1 MDTSWMS
8 FSRAS
13 TEYEKGLDEFLD
25 FIFSTEGV
33 DGQITCPCIKCRNQK
48 WVDREEAKIHL
59 ICDGF
64 IKGYRIAPCNSK
76 TRDTPM
82 LDAEDDMQ
90 GLVHDAFHGFG
101 ENIHDNEPET
111 VHESQSLPNTNAKK
125 FYKVLEDAKK
135 ELYPGCKKFSVLSF
149 IVRLFHIKCI
159 GKCNDKGFSMML
171 DTLREAF
178 PDASIPKSLYELRK
192 IIREL
197 GLTYEKID
205 ACPNDCMLYWKE
217 NKNKTECDTCHKSRY
232 KSPENDCEDEST
244 TLDTHKKIGAKVLR
258 YFPLIPRLQRLFMSS
273 KTAASMRWH
282 EEGRTKDGYLRHP
295 ADSPA
300 WKTFDFTYPE
310 FAKECRN
317 VRLGLASDGF
327 NPFRTM
333 SVSHS
338 TWPVVLMPYNL
349 PPWLCMKPPYFLLCL
364 LIPGPSAPGNNIDIY
379 MKPLVD
385 ELKVLWDINGVETY
399 DASTKTNFQM
409 RASLLWTISDF
420 PAYANLS
427 GWSTKGKLACP
438 CCHKDTKSQRLKHGK
453 KYCFMGH
460 RRYLARDHAFRKDKK
475 SFDGTEEQERQPR
488 RLTGSEVL
496 DELDGYEIKFGKL
509 VKDNPNLPFN
519 WKKRSIFFELP
530 YWEKNL
536 IRHNLDVMHTEK
548 NVCDSVIGT
557 LMNLDG
563 KTKDNIKARLD
574 LQEMGIRTE
583 LHPQV
588 QANNKVYLP
597 PACFSMDKKEKDIFC
612 RVLKRVKVPDG
623 YSANISRCVEIKP
636 PKLFG
641 LKSHDNHI
649 LMQQLLPLALRNVLP
664 KHVRF
669 PVMKLC
675 RYYRQLCSKALS
687 PNDLVQMEDEI
698 GKILCELERIFPPSF
713 FDVMVHLS
721 VHLAYEAKLGG
732 PVHYRWM
739 YPIERYLATLK
750 SYVRNRSKPEGSI
763 AEGYL
768 AEECLSFCSWYL
780 SSDVETIHNKTSRN
794 YDEGGYEDVLPI
806 FSMSGRPIGAT
817 GVEALDHDTL
827 SIAHSYVLFNCSEV
841 DEFRTEH
848 LIIVRRENRKLRER
862 EIQRLHSETFESW
875 FEDHVEKLHT
885 TGDERVT
892 EDLRNLAS
900 GPAEFV
906 RKYKGFI
913 INGFR
918 FHTKHVEENRKTQNS
933 GVMLQAMTN
942 SFSSARDNNPIVGD
956 VTYYG
961 VLNDIIELQ
970 YGADKKVVLFRCDW
984 ISNGSRMKE
993 DENGFTLLNFEGLKP
1008 DNEPFILASQAQQVF
1023 YVADRVDK
1031 GWKVVIK
1038 TTPRD
1043 SYDMNE
1049 QECPDDVEAHLQ
1061 SETSMGPHLD
1071 ENMNIELVRG
1081 GLNGTIIDQNSL
1093 LIDGDE
1099 DLSERGS

>member
-33 DGQITCPCIKCRNQK
+33 DGQITCPCIKCRNKK

-197 GLTYEKID
+197 GLT
-205 ACPNDCMLYWKE
+205 
-217 NKNKTECDTCHKSRY
+217 
-232 KSPENDCEDEST
+232 
-244 TLDTHKKIGAKVLR
+244 
-258 YFPLIPRLQRLFMSS
+258 
-273 KTAASMRWH
+273 
-282 EEGRTKDGYLRHP
+282 
-295 ADSPA
+295 
-300 WKTFDFTYPE
+300 
-310 FAKECRN
+310 
-317 VRLGLASDGF
+317 
-327 NPFRTM
+327 
-333 SVSHS
+333 
-338 TWPVVLMPYNL
+338 
-349 PPWLCMKPPYFLLCL
+349 
-364 LIPGPSAPGNNIDIY
+364 
-379 MKPLVD
+379 
-385 ELKVLWDINGVETY
+385 
-399 DASTKTNFQM
+399 
-409 RASLLWTISDF
+409 
-420 PAYANLS
+420 
-427 GWSTKGKLACP
+427 
-438 CCHKDTKSQRLKHGK
+438 
-453 KYCFMGH
+453 
-460 RRYLARDHAFRKDKK
+460 
-475 SFDGTEEQERQPR
+475 
-488 RLTGSEVL
+488 
-496 DELDGYEIKFGKL
+496 
-509 VKDNPNLPFN
+509 
-519 WKKRSIFFELP
+519 
-530 YWEKNL
+530 
-536 IRHNLDVMHTEK
+536 
-548 NVCDSVIGT
+548 
-557 LMNLDG
+557 
-563 KTKDNIKARLD
+563 
-574 LQEMGIRTE
+574 
-583 LHPQV
+583 
-588 QANNKVYLP
+588 
-597 PACFSMDKKEKDIFC
+597 
-612 RVLKRVKVPDG
+612 
-623 YSANISRCVEIKP
+623 
-636 PKLFG
+636 
-641 LKSHDNHI
+641 
-649 LMQQLLPLALRNVLP
+649 
-664 KHVRF
+664 
-669 PVMKLC
+669 
-675 RYYRQLCSKALS
+675 
-687 PNDLVQMEDEI
+687 
-698 GKILCELERIFPPSF
+698 
-713 FDVMVHLS
+713 
-721 VHLAYEAKLGG
+721 
-732 PVHYRWM
+732 
-739 YPIERYLATLK
+739 
-750 SYVRNRSKPEGSI
+750 
-763 AEGYL
+763 
-768 AEECLSFCSWYL
+768 
-780 SSDVETIHNKTSRN
+780 DVETIHNKTSRN

-885 TGDERVT
+885 AGDERVT

-900 GPAEFV
+900 GPAEF
-906 RKYKGFI
+906 
-913 INGFR
+913 
-918 FHTKHVEENRKTQNS
+918 
-933 GVMLQAMTN
+933 AMTN

-1081 GLNGTIIDQNSL
+1081 DLNGTIIDQNSL